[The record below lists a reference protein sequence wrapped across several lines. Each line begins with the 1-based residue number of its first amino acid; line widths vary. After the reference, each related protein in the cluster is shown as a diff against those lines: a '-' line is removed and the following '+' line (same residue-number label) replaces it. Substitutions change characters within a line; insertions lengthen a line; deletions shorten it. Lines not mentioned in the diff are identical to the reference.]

1 MERISYIKRLIRN
14 KKPYLI
20 IKYGVEFCG
29 IANNVWELAFINSD
43 YRIRYYSL
51 ERKEALKLI
60 DDMNI
65 PRLHRMDSRNAIWG
79 DEKFK
84 EIVQCKGISYIGA

>member
-20 IKYGVEFCG
+20 IKYGAWFG
-29 IANNVWELAFINSD
+29 DIANNMWELVVINAD
-43 YRIRYYSL
+43 YRIRFYSL
-51 ERKEALKLI
+51 ERKEALELI

-65 PRLHRMDSRNAIWG
+65 PKLYRMDSRNEIWG
-79 DEKFK
+79 DKNFK
-84 EIVQCKGISYIGA
+84 EIVKCKGISYI